1 MAVKQMHAHHYGS
14 RGVCDTMPSKNERYS
29 MNEQPSSATP
39 SPAGVKKRTAFFISD
54 GTGLTVE
61 GIGHSLLAQFRDQQV
76 EQVTLPYVDSDAR
89 VNQVLQRIERAAEE
103 SGLQPIIITSI
114 VSDQIR
120 KQLHQSSALMLD
132 VFESYLAPLANLF
145 GTDPARTV
153 GVSHGIADNRR
164 YTARI
169 DAVHFAMD
177 NDDGRRTREFESAD
191 IILVGVSR
199 SGKTPTCLYLA
210 LQFGLRAANYPITE
224 EDMDST
230 SLPKI
235 LRPFQHK
242 LFGLT
247 IDPRRLMSI
256 RQERRANSRYASPEQ
271 CEFEVRQVEQMLR
284 RAQIPF
290 LDATELS
297 VEELATRLMSQAGI
311 ERRIS

>member
-1 MAVKQMHAHHYGS
+1 MAK
-14 RGVCDTMPSKNERYS
+14 D
-29 MNEQPSSATP
+29 
-39 SPAGVKKRTAFFISD
+39 KRTAFFISD

-61 GIGHSLLAQFRDQQV
+61 AIGHSLLAQFRDQQV
-76 EQVTLPYVDSDAR
+76 EQVTLPYIDSSEK
-89 VNQVLQRIERAAEE
+89 VQQVLTRIERAAGE

-120 KQLHQSSALMLD
+120 QQLHRSSALMLD
-132 VFESYLAPLANLF
+132 VFESYLAPLAKLF
-145 GTDPARTV
+145 GSGPSQAV
-153 GVSHGIADNRR
+153 GVSHGIANARR
-164 YTARI
+164 YSERI

-177 NDDGRRTREFESAD
+177 NDDGRRVREFERAD
-191 IILVGVSR
+191 VILVGVSR

-230 SLPKI
+230 ALPKI
-235 LRPFQHK
+235 LRPYRDK

-247 IDPRRLMSI
+247 IDPGRLMQI
-256 RQERRANSRYASPEQ
+256 RQERRANSRYASMEQ

-284 RAQIPF
+284 RAQVPF
-290 LDATELS
+290 LNATQLS

-311 ERRIS
+311 ERRID

>member
-1 MAVKQMHAHHYGS
+1 MSGKQHSVH
-14 RGVCDTMPSKNERYS
+14 PSKLGD
-29 MNEQPSSATP
+29 PVSSAR
-39 SPAGVKKRTAFFISD
+39 KRTAFFISD

-76 EQVTLPYVDSDAR
+76 EQVTVPYVDSEAR
-89 VNQVLQRIERAAEE
+89 VNQVLQRIENAARE

-132 VFESYLAPLANLF
+132 VFESYLAPLATLF

-153 GVSHGIADNRR
+153 GISHGIADNRR

-235 LRPFQHK
+235 LRPFQRK

-247 IDPRRLMSI
+247 IDPRRLVSI

-284 RAQIPF
+284 RAQVPY

-311 ERRIS
+311 ERRIG

>member
-1 MAVKQMHAHHYGS
+1 MTDSIPNPTPATQEHSAVPGS
-14 RGVCDTMPSKNERYS
+14 G
-29 MNEQPSSATP
+29 
-39 SPAGVKKRTAFFISD
+39 KKRTAFFISD

-61 GIGHSLLAQFRDQQV
+61 GIGHSLLAQFRDQPV
-76 EQVTLPYVDSDAR
+76 EQVTVPYVDSDAR
-89 VNQVLQRIERAAEE
+89 VKLVLQRIERAAEE

-120 KQLHQSSALMLD
+120 NQLHESSALMLD

-145 GTDPARTV
+145 GTNPVRTV
-153 GVSHGIADNRR
+153 GVSHGISNDSR
-164 YTARI
+164 YSARM

-191 IILVGVSR
+191 VILVGVSR

-235 LRPFQHK
+235 LRPYQQK

-284 RAQIPF
+284 RAQIPY

>member
-1 MAVKQMHAHHYGS
+1 MPNPTPATQEHSAVPGS
-14 RGVCDTMPSKNERYS
+14 G
-29 MNEQPSSATP
+29 
-39 SPAGVKKRTAFFISD
+39 KKRTAFFISD

-61 GIGHSLLAQFRDQQV
+61 GIGHSLLAQFRDQPV
-76 EQVTLPYVDSDAR
+76 EQVTVPYVDSDAR
-89 VNQVLQRIERAAEE
+89 VKLVLQRIERAAEE

-120 KQLHQSSALMLD
+120 NQLHESSALMLD

-145 GTDPARTV
+145 GTNPVRTV
-153 GVSHGIADNRR
+153 GVSHGISNDSR
-164 YTARI
+164 YSARM

-191 IILVGVSR
+191 VILVGVSR

-235 LRPFQHK
+235 LRPYQQK

-284 RAQIPF
+284 RAQIPY

>member
-1 MAVKQMHAHHYGS
+1 MTDS
-14 RGVCDTMPSKNERYS
+14 
-29 MNEQPSSATP
+29 TP
-39 SPAGVKKRTAFFISD
+39 SHASAIQAQSAVTGSTKKRTAFFISD

-61 GIGHSLLAQFRDQQV
+61 GIGHSLLAQFRDQHV
-76 EQVTLPYVDSDAR
+76 EQVTVPYVDSEAR
-89 VNQVLQRIERAAEE
+89 VKQVLQRIERAAEE

-120 KQLHQSSALMLD
+120 NQLHESSALMLD

-145 GTDPARTV
+145 GTNPARTV
-153 GVSHGIADNRR
+153 GVSHGISNDSR
-164 YTARI
+164 YSARM

-191 IILVGVSR
+191 VILVGVSR

-235 LRPFQHK
+235 LRPYQHK

-284 RAQIPF
+284 RAQIPY

>member
-1 MAVKQMHAHHYGS
+1 MHA
-14 RGVCDTMPSKNERYS
+14 
-29 MNEQPSSATP
+29 EQQQR
-39 SPAGVKKRTAFFISD
+39 KRTAFFISD

-61 GIGHSLLAQFRDQQV
+61 GIGHSLLAQFRDQHV
-76 EQVTLPYVDSDAR
+76 EQVTLPYVDSAEK
-89 VNQVLQRIERAAEE
+89 VNQVLQRIERAATET
-103 SGLQPIIITSI
+103 GLQPIIITSI

-153 GVSHGIADNRR
+153 GVSHGIADDRR
-164 YTARI
+164 YSERI
-169 DAVHFAMD
+169 DAVHYAMD
-177 NDDGRRTREFESAD
+177 NDDGRRTREFETAD
-191 IILVGVSR
+191 VILVGVSR

-224 EDMDST
+224 EDMDT
-230 SLPKI
+230 TALPKI
-235 LRPFQHK
+235 LRPYRNK

-284 RAQIPF
+284 RAQVPY

-311 ERRIS
+311 ERRIG

>member
-1 MAVKQMHAHHYGS
+1 MDEAKPQ
-14 RGVCDTMPSKNERYS
+14 R
-29 MNEQPSSATP
+29 
-39 SPAGVKKRTAFFISD
+39 KRTAFFISD

-61 GIGHSLLAQFRDQQV
+61 GVGHSLLAQFRDQHV
-76 EQVTLPYVDSDAR
+76 EQVTLPYVDSDAK
-89 VNQVLQRIERAAEE
+89 VTQVLQRIENAASE
-103 SGLQPIIITSI
+103 SGLQPIIITTI

-120 KQLHQSSALMLD
+120 NQLHESSALMLD

-153 GVSHGIADNRR
+153 GVSHGIADDRR
-164 YTARI
+164 YSERI

-230 SLPKI
+230 ALPKI
-235 LRPFQHK
+235 LRPYRHK

-247 IDPRRLMSI
+247 IDPKRLINI

-284 RAQIPF
+284 RAQVPY

>member
-1 MAVKQMHAHHYGS
+1 MTPDI
-14 RGVCDTMPSKNERYS
+14 DTNRR
-29 MNEQPSSATP
+29 
-39 SPAGVKKRTAFFISD
+39 KRTAFFVSD

-61 GIGHSLLAQFRDQQV
+61 AIGHSLLAQFRGQSV
-76 EQVTLPYVDSDAR
+76 EQVTLPYIDSDTK
-89 VNQVLQRIERAAEE
+89 VTQVLRRIEAAAEE
-103 SGLQPIIITSI
+103 SGLQPIIISSI

-120 KQLHQSSALMLD
+120 RQLHQCSALMLD

-145 GTDPARTV
+145 GTDPAHTV
-153 GVSHGIADNRR
+153 GISHGIANDQR
-164 YTARI
+164 YSERI

-177 NDDGRRTREFESAD
+177 NDDGRRTREFERAD
-191 IILVGVSR
+191 VILVGVSR

-230 SLPKI
+230 ALPKI

-247 IDPRRLMSI
+247 IDPKRLMSI

-284 RAQIPF
+284 RAQIPS

-297 VEELATRLMSQAGI
+297 IEELATRLMSQAGI
-311 ERRIS
+311 ERKIS

>member
-1 MAVKQMHAHHYGS
+1 MAK
-14 RGVCDTMPSKNERYS
+14 D
-29 MNEQPSSATP
+29 
-39 SPAGVKKRTAFFISD
+39 KRTAFFISD

-61 GIGHSLLAQFRDQQV
+61 AIGHSLLAQFRDQQV
-76 EQVTLPYVDSDAR
+76 EQVTLPYVDSAEK
-89 VNQVLQRIERAAEE
+89 LQRALEKIEKAAAE

-120 KQLHQSSALMLD
+120 QQLHQSSALMLD

-145 GTDPARTV
+145 GRDPTQAV
-153 GVSHGIADNRR
+153 GISHGIANDRR
-164 YTARI
+164 YGERI
-169 DAVHFAMD
+169 EAVHFAMD
-177 NDDGRRTREFESAD
+177 NDDGKRTREFERAD

-235 LRPFQHK
+235 LRAYQHK

-247 IDPRRLMSI
+247 IDPKRLMSI
-256 RQERRANSRYASPEQ
+256 RQERRANSRYASLEQ

-284 RAQIPF
+284 RAQVPF
-290 LDATELS
+290 LNATQLS

-311 ERRIS
+311 ERKIS